1 MGTTNQ
7 PDNSEDLRKEYSFCR
22 ICESLCGLEIILKGD
37 EIQSIRPDNE
47 HVTTRGFA
55 CPKGLKQHKM
65 YDSPDRLLYPMKRTG
80 KDWGRVS
87 WEQANREIGEKVRRI
102 REEHGP
108 DSIAMYVGTAAG
120 FSALHP
126 VFAQGFMDGVGSRSM
141 FASASQDCS
150 NKFAVSSLMY
160 GFPFL
165 LTFPD
170 LENSD
175 CLIIAGANPVVSKWS
190 FLQVPNP
197 IAHLKEMERRGGKVF
212 VVDPR
217 KTETAK
223 VAGEHVFIRPNT
235 DVFFF
240 LSFLCELERIG
251 GLKAKDSSHFKGADA
266 ILELARKWPAERTA
280 EITQIPVEALQKMAQ
295 AYANAK
301 AGSIY
306 SSTGVNMGTNGSLAF
321 WVKECI
327 NALSGNLDKKGGS
340 IVSKGVIDF
349 PKFGK
354 KNGLLVKED
363 RSRIGNHGKVN
374 DAYPG
379 GIMADEMLTKG
390 KGQIKALFVTGGNPL
405 ITMANSNRLREAFQN
420 LELLVTLDIYPN
432 ETGTVGH
439 YMLPCTTPLERPD
452 LPFIFPLMLGLQVKP
467 YLQATEAILPPPGEV
482 RDEPTIYLDLCKA
495 SGVSLFDSKVAQKAL
510 EFARWN
516 ATRLRHP
523 DKQPGLPQRWLLS
536 ALLRVTRQ
544 GAFSKLME
552 KPHGRAMPDHEIG
565 GFLGKRVLTEDGKVD
580 LAPADLLAQAEKLE
594 ADFAAEKELSGTL
607 KLITKRQVTT
617 HNSWTHNIDD
627 FTAGERYTN
636 YLYMHPLDAERLGFE
651 NKQLVDVASATGRV
665 RIPLKLLTD
674 LMPGTVALPH
684 GWGHQST
691 HMQIAKGTTGVNVNI
706 LAADGPDNVE
716 KVSGMVHLTGI
727 PVEVTAAAGPLATDS
742 WSGIPEDALE
752 LGEYQ
757 L

>member
-1 MGTTNQ
+1 MSQ
-7 PDNSEDLRKEYSFCR
+7 SPSEEIRKELTFCR
-22 ICESLCGLEIILKGD
+22 ICESLCGLEVTFKGD
-37 EIQSIRPDNE
+37 KIESVLPDKD
-47 HVTTRGFA
+47 HVATRGFA

-80 KDWGRVS
+80 DDWGRIS
-87 WEQANREIGEKVRRI
+87 WDQANAEIGAKVAQLRRD
-102 REEHGP
+102 HGP

-126 VFAQGFMDGVGSRSM
+126 VFAQGFMDGVGSGSM

-150 NKFAVSSLMY
+150 NKFAVSNLMY

-170 LENSD
+170 LENTD

-197 IAHLKEMERRGGKVF
+197 IAHLKEMERRGGKLF
-212 VVDPR
+212 VLDPR

-240 LSFLCELERIG
+240 LSFLCELEKIG
-251 GLKAKDSSHFKGADA
+251 GLKAKGSEHYRGAEG
-266 ILELARKWPAERTA
+266 ILNLARQWPAERSA
-280 EITQIPVEALQKMAQ
+280 EVTQVPPESLRKMVK
-295 AYANAK
+295 AYAEADS
-301 AGSIY
+301 ASIY

-363 RSRIGNHGKVN
+363 RSRIGNYGKVN

-379 GIMADEMLTKG
+379 GIMADEMLTEG
-390 KGQIKALFVTGGNPL
+390 NGQIKALFVTGGNPL
-405 ITMANSNRLREAFQN
+405 ITMANSNRLRKAFQN

-495 SGVSLFDSKVAQKAL
+495 SGVSLFGSKPAQKML

-516 ATRLRHP
+516 ATRLKEP
-523 DKQPGLPQRWLLS
+523 GEQPGLPQRWLLS
-536 ALLRVTRQ
+536 TLLRVT
-544 GAFSKLME
+544 GKGSFSRLLE
-552 KPHGRAMPDHEIG
+552 RPHGRLLKDHAVG
-565 GFLGKRVLTEDGKVD
+565 GFLGKRVLTEDGKVN
-580 LAPADLLAQAEKLE
+580 LAPQDLLDYAAKLE
-594 ADFAAEKELSGTL
+594 ADFAEEQTLVGTL

-636 YLYMHPLDAERLGFE
+636 YLYMHPLDAERLGLE
-651 NKQLVDVASATGRV
+651 NKQLVDVASATGKV
-665 RIPLKLLTD
+665 RLPIKLLTD

-691 HMQIAKGTTGVNVNI
+691 HMQVARSTQGVNVNI
-706 LAADGPDNVE
+706 LAADGPNNVE

-727 PVEVTAAAGPLATDS
+727 PVEVTPAAGPLATDS
-742 WSGIPEDALE
+742 WSGLPEDAIA
-752 LGEYQ
+752 LGDYER
-757 L
+757 

>member
-1 MGTTNQ
+1 MSHTASD
-7 PDNSEDLRKEYSFCR
+7 PELRKEYSFCR
-22 ICESLCGLEIILKGD
+22 ICESLCGLEITLKGD
-37 EIQSIRPDNE
+37 EVVSILPDKE
-47 HVTTRGFA
+47 HVATRGFA

-65 YDSPDRLLYPMKRTG
+65 YDSPDRLLYPMKRDG

-87 WEQANREIGEKVRRI
+87 WDQAYKEIGEKVAQLRK
-102 REEHGP
+102 EHGP

-126 VFAQGFMDGVGSRSM
+126 VFAQGFMDAVGSRSM
-141 FASASQDCS
+141 FSSASQDCS
-150 NKFAVSSLMY
+150 NKFAVSNMMY

-170 LENSD
+170 LERTD

-197 IAHLKEMERRGGKVF
+197 IAHLKELERRGGKLF

-240 LSFLCELERIG
+240 LSFLFELEKIG
-251 GLKAKDSSHFKGADA
+251 GLKARDSVHYEGAEG
-266 ILELARKWPAERTA
+266 ILELARQWPAERSA
-280 EITQIPVEALQKMAQ
+280 EVTQVPAATLREMVRAYSEAKSA
-295 AYANAK
+295 
-301 AGSIY
+301 SIY

-327 NALSGNLDKKGGS
+327 NALSGNLDRPGGS

-354 KNGLLVKED
+354 KNGLLVKD
-363 RSRIGNHGKVN
+363 DKSRIGNLGKVN
-374 DAYPG
+374 DAYSG
-379 GIMADEMLTKG
+379 GILADEILEEGPG
-390 KGQIKALFVTGGNPL
+390 KIRALFVTGGNPL
-405 ITMANSNRLREAFQN
+405 VTMANSNRLRKAFQN

-432 ETGTVGH
+432 ETGTIGH
-439 YMLPCTTPLERPD
+439 YMLPCTSPMERPD
-452 LPFIFPLMLGLQVKP
+452 LPFIFPLMLGLQAKP

-495 SGVSLFDSKVAQKAL
+495 SGVSLFGSKVAQKML
-510 EFARWN
+510 ELSRWN
-516 ATRLRHP
+516 ASRLRHP
-523 DKQPGLPQRWLLS
+523 DRQPGLPQRWLLN

-544 GAFSKLME
+544 GSFSNLLE
-552 KPHGRAMPDHEIG
+552 HDHGRLQADHAVG
-565 GFLGKRVLTEDGKVD
+565 GFLGERVLTDSGKVN
-580 LAPADLLAQAEKLE
+580 LAPEELLQQAEKLE
-594 ADFAAEKELSGTL
+594 GDFEGEKGLAGQL
-607 KLITKRQVTT
+607 KLITKRHVTT
-617 HNSWTHNIDD
+617 HNSWTHNIED
-627 FTAGERYTN
+627 FTQGERYTN
-636 YLYMHPLDAERLGFE
+636 YLYMHPLDAERLGLE
-651 NKQLVDVASATGRV
+651 NKQLVDVASRTGRV
-665 RIPLKLLTD
+665 RLPLKLLTD

-691 HMQIAKGTTGVNVNI
+691 HMQVARSTTGVNVNI

-716 KVSGMVHLTGI
+716 QVSGMVHLTGI
-727 PVEVTAAAGPLATDS
+727 PVTVTPAAGPLATDS
-742 WSGIPEDALE
+742 WSGLPEDALE
-752 LGEYQ
+752 LGDFERISS
-757 L
+757 